1 MMKSLRPWT
10 KEELQEI
17 VNLPTHLVAVIT
29 SDETFAN
36 IGPLGEKILGWEPHE
51 IQDEKV
57 KKFIHPADWPRTSAK
72 IQELLLNTEEFAIEF
87 TNRCLHKDQTYRWF
101 SWTARARHGQ
111 VYSLGTD
118 ITEKMQFKEEL
129 NIQALILDNITEGVI
144 ICSVE
149 GEIVYTNSAEGSLFG
164 YTPEELLGKNMLML
178 NALGPDETNLYLK
191 DVYDSLK
198 KKGVWVGEWLNLK
211 KNGETFITSC
221 RVTNLKL
228 KGTRHLV
235 IVQRDITLE
244 KQRQE
249 EQDELRN
256 RFKIFFEQSI
266 LPMEIYDLAGNQVE
280 VNKSWLDLF
289 QLKKSDNK
297 AFNILTHPG
306 PKELGLLEYFH
317 RAYAGESIYMSTF
330 YLDMRNFYSHAR
342 PRWVEGWIFPILDE
356 QKKVKE
362 LAVILKDV
370 TEERET
376 SEKLRLIV
384 AERERAEKR
393 LTMAVKAGK
402 IGIWEWEPGSDKVY
416 WDETLCEI
424 YGFDPGAFT
433 GELKDYNR
441 LMYPDDRERLW
452 QKVQDAIEKAIPYVV
467 EHRIFRQDGQVR
479 WIQGSGTTLRDE
491 NGKVVLLMGTV
502 IDITDKKIANQDQEF
517 LSSTSEI
524 LSSSLNYL
532 ENLQKMADR
541 SINYFC
547 DGCLIDQLLPD
558 GIIKRIVVSA
568 RTEEIRDRMFKLHQD
583 FPQRY
588 NQDHPLFVAL
598 STGKTM
604 LAPDIMKYSLEQ
616 KRDKTERYFDELRD
630 IGIYSVLVVR
640 LKGKENLLGTITF
653 FTTKGSRHTLDTRS
667 KWLAEEL
674 AYRTSMSIENS
685 LLYLHSQEAI
695 RARDEFLSIASHELK
710 TPLTS
715 LTMQNQMRKR
725 QLLKDKSQILDEEV
739 FKKMLEADDGQ
750 LRRITRLIDD
760 MLDISRIRAER
771 LSIHKEKF
779 EFCAFLTDVLE
790 RLKPQLEA
798 AGCELTEEHCPEV
811 FIHGDAYRIEQ
822 VVVNLLTNAMKY
834 GAGRP
839 IHIKVM
845 CSPVKVTL
853 MVSDE
858 GPGIDPKD
866 IERIFQRFERAVSGS
881 EVSGLGLGLY
891 ISRQIVELHDG
902 ALFVSSQPGVGSTF
916 IMELPIGHD

>member
-1 MMKSLRPWT
+1 MKSLRPWT

-29 SDETFAN
+29 SDEIFAK
-36 IGPLGEKILGWEPHE
+36 IGPLGEKILGWEAHE
-51 IQDEKV
+51 IQDENV
-57 KKFIHPADWPRTSAK
+57 RKFIHPDDWHRTSAK
-72 IQELLLNTEEFAIEF
+72 IHELLLNTEELATEF

-101 SWTARARHGQ
+101 SWTARASNGR

-129 NIQALILDNITEGVI
+129 NIQTLVLDNITEGVI

-149 GEIVYTNSAEGSLFG
+149 GEIIYINSAERSLFG
-164 YTPEELLGKNMLML
+164 YTSKELLGKNIRML
-178 NALGPDETNLYLK
+178 NALNHEETNLYLK
-191 DVYDSLK
+191 DVYNSLK
-198 KKGVWVGEWLNLK
+198 QKGVWVGEWLNQK
-211 KNGETFITSC
+211 KNGETFTTSC
-221 RVTNLKL
+221 RVTHLSL

-244 KQRQE
+244 KLRQK

-266 LPMEIYDLAGNQVE
+266 LPMEIYDLAGNQLV
-280 VNKSWLDLF
+280 VNQSWRDLF
-289 QLKKSDNK
+289 HLNEIDITE
-297 AFNILTHPG
+297 FNILTHPK
-306 PKELGLLEYFH
+306 PRELGIIPYFK
-317 RAYAGESIYMSTF
+317 RAYSGEAICIPTF
-330 YLDMRNFYSHAR
+330 YIDIRETYPDAR

-362 LAVILKDV
+362 LALILKDV
-370 TEERET
+370 TEEREN

-402 IGIWEWEPGSDKVY
+402 IGIWEWDPGSDKVY
-416 WDETLCEI
+416 WDESLCEI
-424 YGFDPGAFT
+424 YGFAPGTFT
-433 GELKDYNR
+433 GEVKEYDR
-441 LMYPDDRERLW
+441 LMYPDDREILW
-452 QKVQDAIEKAIPYVV
+452 QKVKDATEKAIPYAI
-467 EHRIFRQDGQVR
+467 EHRIFRRDGQVR

-491 NGKVVLLMGTV
+491 CGKVVLLMGTA
-502 IDITDKKIANQDQEF
+502 IDITDKKIASQDQEF

-532 ENLQKMADR
+532 ENLQKMADL

-558 GIIKRIVVSA
+558 GIIKRIIVSA
-568 RTEEIRDRMFKLHQD
+568 CTEEVRERMFKVHQD

-588 NQDHPLFVAL
+588 NQDHPLFIAL
-598 STGKTM
+598 SSGKTM
-604 LAPDIMKYSLEQ
+604 LVPDIMKYSLEQ
-616 KRDKTERYFDELRD
+616 KRYKTERYFDELRD
-630 IGIYSVLVVR
+630 MGICSVLVVR

-653 FTTKGSRHTLDTRS
+653 FTTKGSRHTFDARS

-695 RARDEFLSIASHELK
+695 RARDEFVSIASHELK

-715 LTMQNQMRKR
+715 LTLQNQMRKR
-725 QLLKDKSQILDEEV
+725 QLQKDKSKILDEET
-739 FKKMLEADDGQ
+739 FAKMLDADDGQ

-771 LSIHKEKF
+771 LTIHKEKF
-779 EFCAFLTDVLE
+779 EFCAFITDVLE
-790 RLKPQLEA
+790 RLNPQLES
-798 AGCELTEEHCPEV
+798 AGCFLTVELCSEV
-811 FIHGDAYRIEQ
+811 FIRGDSYRIEQ

-845 CSPVKVTL
+845 ASPVKVTL
-853 MVSDE
+853 LVSDE
-858 GPGIDPKD
+858 GSGIDPKD